1 MAREKME
8 NALLLFWLV
17 LLLIV
22 VIIAPLALA
31 LAWVQ
36 IPVMDYTIW
45 VLKQFYLRRINEWD
59 HE

>member
-1 MAREKME
+1 MARERME

-17 LLLIV
+17 LLLV
-22 VIIAPLALA
+22 LVIIAPLA

-36 IPVMDYTIW
+36 IPVIDYTIGG
-45 VLKQFYLRRINEWD
+45 LKQFYLRRINDWD